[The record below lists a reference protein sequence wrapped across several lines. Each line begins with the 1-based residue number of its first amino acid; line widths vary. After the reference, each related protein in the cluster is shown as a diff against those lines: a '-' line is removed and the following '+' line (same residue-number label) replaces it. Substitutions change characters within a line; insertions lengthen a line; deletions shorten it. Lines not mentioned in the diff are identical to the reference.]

1 MLFAQLFRCV
11 RKIISVKNP
20 NTVSLNI
27 VILNT
32 VILNIGNTK
41 WVFV

>member
-27 VILNT
+27 VILN
-32 VILNIGNTK
+32 IGNTK